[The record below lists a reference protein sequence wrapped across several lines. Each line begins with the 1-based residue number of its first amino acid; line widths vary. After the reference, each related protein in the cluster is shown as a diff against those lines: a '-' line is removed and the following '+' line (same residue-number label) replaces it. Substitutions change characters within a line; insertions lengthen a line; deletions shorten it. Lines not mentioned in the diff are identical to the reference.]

1 MKILIT
7 NDDGWGSPG
16 IRTLEKVAAEFGEV
30 WTVAPA
36 NPMSGISHQMTFEQ
50 PMKFEEKSERSY
62 VLGGTP
68 ADCARVGLT
77 RLGVEFDWILS
88 GINKG
93 GNLGADL
100 NVSGT
105 VAAVREASLF
115 KARGIALSQHLR
127 KFNAEFDWSKPGDL
141 AKILLPKL
149 FAREIGNR
157 NWFNVN
163 LPDIGD
169 RDIESVEFIDTKLD
183 ENPLP
188 ATYNV
193 LETGDLFYSGL
204 YKDRLRTTGLD
215 VDVCFSGNVSITSH

>member
-16 IRTLEKVAAEFGEV
+16 IRALEQVAAEFGEV

-36 NPMSGISHQMTFEQ
+36 KPMSGISHQMTFEQ
-50 PMKFEEKSERSY
+50 PMKFEKKSERSY
-62 VLGGTP
+62 ALSGTP

-77 RLGVEFDWILS
+77 QLDFEFDWVLS

-115 KARGIALSQHLR
+115 KTRGIALSQQLR
-127 KFNAEFDWSKPGDL
+127 QFDAEFDWSKPAAI
-141 AKILLPKL
+141 AKLLLPIL
-149 FAREIGNR
+149 FEREIGDQ

-163 LPDIGD
+163 FPDVD
-169 RDIESVEFIDTKLD
+169 EPNIESVQFVDTKLD
-183 ENPLP
+183 PNPLP
-188 ATYNV
+188 TTYKV
-193 LETGDLFYSGL
+193 LDSGELFYSGI
-204 YKDRLRTTGLD
+204 YKDRLRTADLD